1 MFFEYRYRN
10 ICIIDDILNS
20 EVYYRVLDTHLVP
33 SVKKFKL
40 KNYIFQQ
47 NNDPKHT
54 SNCTRD
60 HLSDKNI
67 LTLDWP
73 EQSPDMN
80 SIENLW
86 HVLKVKVGKRK
97 PKNLKELKEYVEE
110 GWNKIDVD
118 VSKKLVK
125 SRNSKF
131 NELLRVKGGHIKF

>member
-1 MFFEYRYRN
+1 MVWACLSSAGVGN
-10 ICIIDDILNS
+10 ICIIDGIMNS

-67 LTLDWP
+67 LTLDCLHNH
-73 EQSPDMN
+73 Q
-80 SIENLW
+80 I
-86 HVLKVKVGKRK
+86 
-97 PKNLKELKEYVEE
+97 
-110 GWNKIDVD
+110 
-118 VSKKLVK
+118 
-125 SRNSKF
+125 
-131 NELLRVKGGHIKF
+131 